1 MKVLC
6 KMSVNNP
13 NPWHSLCVHARKV
26 RAQSAENRHFINL
39 ARVMLSDG
47 HQPEATIR
55 HRFQGVSI
63 MQLLRS
69 IAGRASAAVAALAL
83 SLALIGQTVETPAAT
98 TQGSTPAVE
107 IA

>member
-1 MKVLC
+1 
-6 KMSVNNP
+6 
-13 NPWHSLCVHARKV
+13 
-26 RAQSAENRHFINL
+26 
-39 ARVMLSDG
+39 
-47 HQPEATIR
+47 
-55 HRFQGVSI
+55 

-98 TQGSTPAVE
+98 IQGSTPAVE